1 MSKNEQNPTPGGGS
15 WGGLKK
21 LFFTEE
27 HLAKQAT
34 ENPENAPVVTQ
45 SAPVQQPFPSNP
57 STNPTTITS
66 TSVVAD
72 PSLEDKLFSL
82 LEKINEPGMDFF
94 EVWNA
99 AIEMGGANSINI
111 KAAITSLKFADATL
125 SVEKVV
131 STGANY
137 VKKLTD
143 MYNTEEQRKLQ
154 EKQKLEQGK
163 SHEAKTLQTEID
175 NLDTQIKAL
184 QKQQQDKQSELNQ
197 INSKFDPQINQ
208 AETRITQGR
217 IALTNLIK
225 KMEDVILIVKSN

>member
-1 MSKNEQNPTPGGGS
+1 MSQNEKTPASSGSS

-27 HLAKQAT
+27 HLEKQAT
-34 ENPENAPVVTQ
+34 EIPENAPVVTQ

-82 LEKINEPGMDFF
+82 LEKINDPGMDFF

-99 AIEMGGANSINI
+99 AEEMGGVNPTNI
-111 KAAITSLKFADATL
+111 KAAMTSLKFADATL
-125 SVEKVV
+125 TKEKVI
-131 STGANY
+131 STGDNY

-143 MYNTEEQRKLQ
+143 IYSTEEKRKLQ
-154 EKQKLEQGK
+154 EKQTLEQAK
-163 SHEAKTLQTEID
+163 TQEAKTLQTEVD
-175 NLDTQIKAL
+175 NLEDQIKNL
-184 QKQQQDKQSELNQ
+184 KTQQEGKKTELNQ
-197 INSKFDPQINQ
+197 INSKYDPQINQ
-208 AETRITQGR
+208 VETRIQQGK
-217 IALTNLIK
+217 IAISNLIK
-225 KMEDVILIVKSN
+225 KMENVLLIVKSN